1 MTEMEVDTTRTLELC
16 YEFDGMHSVPV
27 TFYPNTMIGKLIE
40 YMKIRVNSSDI
51 ALYYDGVKLDGDK
64 TMRDYNIP
72 TGAKLT
78 VKKFFTLPPS
88 SPSPEPE
95 GMQKDPMHSPRMA
108 KKIEEKEKITV
119 KVMYGWETDEPKLEH
134 KIAFF
139 ADTSVKT
146 LLRRFGTKLK
156 KDGLAFFQGDV
167 KLNEANTFAECNI
180 PAGAILTVRQAPDTK
195 RKREENP
202 PPEAGDMQKTHAS
215 SPKLK
220 GASMKAPEKSKTPPL
235 PK

>member
-16 YEFDGMHSVPV
+16 YEFDGMHSIPV
-27 TFYPNTMIGKLIE
+27 TFYPNAMIWKLIE

-51 ALYYDGVKLDGDK
+51 ALYYDGFKLDGDK

-95 GMQKDPMHSPRMA
+95 KMQKDPMPSPRMA
-108 KKIEEKEKITV
+108 EKIEEKGKITV
-119 KVMYGWETDEPKLEH
+119 KIMYGWETDEPKLEH

-180 PAGAILTVRQAPDTK
+180 PDGAILTVRQAPAPDTK

-202 PPEAGDMQKTHAS
+202 AP